1 EFLYLLSMD
10 KLFGNKRNRLTLIDL
25 ENILG
30 VGRVKINNTIKK
42 YDNYLVKIKSRPIIY
57 EISDEFL
64 NSIIK

>member
-1 EFLYLLSMD
+1 
-10 KLFGNKRNRLTLIDL
+10 L

>member
-1 EFLYLLSMD
+1 MD

-42 YDNYLVKIKSRPIIY
+42 YESSPDSCVKCYTMFLPFLLIKIDVFS
-57 EISDEFL
+57 
-64 NSIIK
+64 

>member
-1 EFLYLLSMD
+1 MD

-30 VGRVKINNTIKK
+30 VGRVKLIIQLKFG
-42 YDNYLVKIKSRPIIY
+42 NYLVKIKSRPTIY

>member
-1 EFLYLLSMD
+1 
-10 KLFGNKRNRLTLIDL
+10 NRLTLIDL

-42 YDNYLVKIKSRPIIY
+42 FGNYLVKIKSRPTIY